1 MKDKVFI
8 DTNIIIYGY
17 SVTEPKKQKVAEKI
31 VQSGTVFISTQVI
44 QEISNVLS
52 KKFKL
57 NWTEIIMAI
66 SEISASYSVV
76 VNTPDSI
83 IGACK
88 IANRYKYSFYDS
100 LIIASALKS
109 NCKILY
115 TEDLQHNQLIEN
127 KLRIINPF
135 KISLP

>member
-17 SVTEPKKQKVAEKI
+17 SATEPIKQKVAERI
-31 VQSGTVFISTQVI
+31 AQEGTNFISTQVI
-44 QEISNVLS
+44 QEFSNVLS

-57 NWTEIIMAI
+57 SWTEIIKAI
-66 SEISASYSVV
+66 NEVSVNYSVV
-76 VNTPDSI
+76 INSPDSI
-83 IGACK
+83 VNACK
-88 IANRYKYSFYDS
+88 IASRYKYSFYDS
-100 LIIASALKS
+100 LIISSALKA
-109 NCKILY
+109 NCKTLF

-135 KISLP
+135 K